1 MNARTK
7 DMTMIAVMAA
17 LICVV
22 GPLTIPFGPI
32 PLTLANFMIYLTAAV
47 LGAKKGPI
55 AVAIYLLLGCV
66 GVPVFSGFTGGLQR
80 LIGVTG
86 GFLLADIPCAF
97 IAGLGVRDGETT
109 PVQKWRLPLFIV
121 LGAAV
126 LYAFGTA
133 WFVIYK
139 SALMKVPTGIGE
151 ALMACVVP
159 FLPADVIKI
168 AAATLLAWPI
178 RRAIYR

>member
-1 MNARTK
+1 MNIKTK
-7 DMTMIAVMAA
+7 DLTLIAVMAA

-22 GPLTIPFGPI
+22 GPLTIPLGPI

-55 AVAIYLLLGCV
+55 AVAIYLLIGCV
-66 GVPVFSGFTGGLQR
+66 GVPVFSGFTGGIQK

-109 PVQKWRLPLFIV
+109 PAQKWRLPLFIV
-121 LGAAV
+121 LGAVV
-126 LYAFGTA
+126 LYTFGTA
-133 WFVIYK
+133 WFIIYK
-139 SALMKVPTGIGE
+139 TYLLKVPTGVVE

-159 FLPADVIKI
+159 FLLADVIKI

-178 RRAIYR
+178 RKAIYR

>member
-1 MNARTK
+1 
-7 DMTMIAVMAA
+7 MTVKKITSIGLMTAFLCIMAPWA
-17 LICVV
+17 IHI
-22 GPLTIPFGPI
+22 GPVPI
-32 PLTLANFMIYLTAAV
+32 TLATFGLYLVSAV
-47 LGAKKGPI
+47 LGEKYAT
-55 AVAIYLLLGCV
+55 VSVVIYLILGAV